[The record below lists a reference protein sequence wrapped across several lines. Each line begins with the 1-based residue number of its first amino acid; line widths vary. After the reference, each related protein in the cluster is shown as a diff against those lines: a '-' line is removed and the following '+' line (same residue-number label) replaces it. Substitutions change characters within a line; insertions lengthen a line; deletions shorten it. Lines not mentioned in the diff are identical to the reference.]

1 MLSNLVPGTFPSSTP
16 AERPVAPIPAAGDPV
31 KRIAELNELERARD
45 TAAAIVVMFARGP
58 IRLGEFAEPSM
69 LRALRE
75 YDHAEYLLRVALG
88 IYDPATGLP
97 KFV

>member
-16 AERPVAPIPAAGDPV
+16 AERLQAPIPAAYDPV
-31 KRIAELNELERARD
+31 KHAAELDDLERSRD
-45 TAAAIVVMFARGP
+45 TAAAIVVMFARSAVRGGV
-58 IRLGEFAEPSM
+58 LDDPSL

-75 YDHAEYLLRVALG
+75 HDHAEFLFRVALG